1 MQIRRGDHKMR
12 RETNVHERCLSIY
25 ASYLGYRDT
34 VKDIRIPWTHNSRN
48 SSSIDISYAI
58 DRRSTSTLQ
67 FLATS
72 RFSNYEYYCQ
82 CHLTAIED
90 DV

>member
-48 SSSIDISYAI
+48 SSSIDISYVI
-58 DRRSTSTLQ
+58 EDQLQ
-67 FLATS
+67 LCSFWQQVALATV
-72 RFSNYEYYCQ
+72 
-82 CHLTAIED
+82 TAND
-90 DV
+90 T